1 MLSLSD
7 HIAAVKAICENAEEL
22 DYREL
27 FREKFES
34 LLWLYDDLRCSRSP
48 ESAYWSA
55 WNVGKVLE
63 SKGFVEERKNGAKHT
78 RNNRHGEFNPGGS
91 HLRIKADGNIG
102 LADDDL
108 TEYDAKHLHSAK
120 EEKEIPSW
128 VSDARLVLLGV

>member
-1 MLSLSD
+1 MLSLAE

-27 FREKFES
+27 FREKYES
-34 LLWLYDDLRCSRSP
+34 LLWLYDDIRCSRSP
-48 ESAYWSA
+48 EGSYWA
-55 WNVGKVLE
+55 TMNIGKVFE
-63 SKGFVEERKNGAKHT
+63 DNGFMEERNGTKLT

-108 TEYDAKHLHSAK
+108 TEYDAKHLYAQ